1 MESQYSLTNEEIDD
15 LVEIAS
21 RKYRSP
27 IDLNILNSLLEMVYD
42 TLEQHNRILAIRTD
56 TK

>member
-27 IDLNILNSLLEMVYD
+27 IDLNILNPLLNMVYG
-42 TLEQHNRILAIRTD
+42 TLMQNNRILGIRTD
-56 TK
+56 